1 MLKSF
6 TTAAALTAL
15 VAGGAM
21 AQDDMMIEADDN
33 AMRMAVADGQTTVTF
48 PRIATRQDG
57 YIVLHAVADG
67 APVAP
72 ESIGHAMV
80 MAGENTD
87 VTVTI
92 PEALPA
98 GTEMVAMLHV
108 ESNGNGTYD
117 FGPGMTDVDTPVM
130 ANGAPVTAMF
140 TVPEGLMVQTGDATS
155 PEVADPEERAESDD
169 AEDPDYRDEDE
180 EAIQPNDL
188 DTEGF
193 LEEGEDTMGEGDEDD
208 GQ

>member
-15 VAGGAM
+15 MAGGAM
-21 AQDDMMIEADDN
+21 AQDEMMIDADDT
-33 AMRMAVADGQTTVTF
+33 AMRMAVAEGQTTVTF
-48 PRIATRQDG
+48 PRIATRQNG
-57 YIVLHAVADG
+57 YIVLHEVADG
-67 APVAP
+67 APVVP

-98 GTEMVAMLHV
+98 GTELVAMLHT
-108 ESNGNGTYD
+108 ESNGNGIYD
-117 FGPGMTDVDTPVM
+117 FGPGMTDVDTPVL

-140 TVPEGLMVQTGDATS
+140 TVPEGLMVQTAEATS
-155 PEVADPEERAESDD
+155 PAVADPEARAESDD
-169 AEDPDYRDEDE
+169 DDDPDYRDDNEDP
-180 EAIQPNDL
+180 IQPNDL

-193 LEEGEDTMGEGDEDD
+193 LEEGEDTGGAGDEDD